1 MPGDVWQKAAN
12 LRAYFAFMWTHPGKK
27 LLFMGGEFGQWRE
40 WNHDTSLDWHLL
52 NDGPFHKGIQSVL
65 RDLNHL
71 YREQPA
77 LHERDCEPDGFEWID
92 CTDSD
97 NSVFAFLRWNQDRS
111 RHTVTVSNF
120 TPLPRQGYR
129 IGVPRAG
136 AYRERINTDAGVY
149 GGSGVGNAG
158 QVWAEEIAASW
169 PPCVR
174 VPDAAAAGDARPGAD
189 TGLTSPARVRPL
201 GRAACSRIEVRRI
214 GVRPGDGLGR
224 TDASSTRPSTAI
236 GSPCASACIGS
247 CCARA
252 TGTTS
257 VC

>member
-12 LRAYFAFMWTHPGKK
+12 LRAYFAYMWTHPGKK

-52 NDGPFHKGIQSVL
+52 NEGPFHKGIQSVL

-129 IGVPRAG
+129 IGVPRPG
-136 AYRERINTDAGVY
+136 PYRERINTDAGVY

-158 QVWAEEIAASW
+158 QVWAEEI
-169 PPCVR
+169 PCH
-174 VPDAAAAGDARPGAD
+174 GRPA
-189 TGLTSPARVRPL
+189 
-201 GRAACSRIEVRRI
+201 
-214 GVRPGDGLGR
+214 
-224 TDASSTRPSTAI
+224 
-236 GSPCASACIGS
+236 
-247 CCARA
+247 
-252 TGTTS
+252 S
-257 VC
+257 VCLTLPPLATLVLEPIPA